1 MADVAQTFALNPYAA
16 EQAKNERL
24 QRYAELLQS
33 QGLAP
38 NEKFSY
44 AGIEAPP
51 SAAGALAKGLQLG
64 VSGYLQGRG
73 MRKSDELSAKA
84 QTESKEFIDALTG
97 KSGEVAP
104 TRGLGISDFE
114 DRQVV
119 GGKYDPE
126 AGPQKLAT
134 ALSGNIP
141 VAPGQGDVVP
151 GSAPLAGAERTAA
164 LLRGA
169 VSGNPMIAPLASS
182 LYAKDIEP
190 PKLEKIGA
198 DDTVLVFNPTTR
210 KYEPPSGATS
220 KPKTWTGSSEF
231 AQLDNQLI
239 HGDPSSP
246 EYLVAYN
253 RVKMPRVTTDA
264 SGQSITNTPDMSG
277 YRLPTPRGTG
287 MGPTGGV
294 SAGATPGALP
304 GTPADRSKLKA
315 LEAGAEPLLDTLA
328 EFAGTV
334 KAANPEDWASAFA
347 GGTTE
352 GGRKLTSG
360 WTNASLMAKG
370 EELYNLGVL
379 AKEDLVV
386 LQNSLPNPSTLSGAA
401 TSKEA

>member
-73 MRKSDELSAKA
+73 MRKADELSAKA
-84 QTESKEFIDALTG
+84 QTESKEFIDTLTG
-97 KSGEVAP
+97 KPGEVAP

-119 GGKYDPE
+119 NGKYDPE
-126 AGPQKLAT
+126 AGPQRLAT

-151 GSAPLAGAERTAA
+151 GSAPLAGPERTAA

-182 LYAKDIEP
+182 LYAKDIEQ

-198 DDTVLVFNPTTR
+198 DDTGLVYNPTTR
-210 KYEPPSGATS
+210 KYEPLSGATS

-231 AQLDNQLI
+231 AQLDNMLI
-239 HGDPSSP
+239 HGDPSAP

-253 RVKMPRVTTDA
+253 RAKLPRVTTDA
-264 SGQSITNTPDMSG
+264 SGQTVTNTPDMSG
-277 YRLPTPRGTG
+277 YRLPTARGTG

-304 GTPADRSKLKA
+304 GTPEDRSRMKK

-328 EFAGTV
+328 EFAETV
-334 KAANPEDWASAFA
+334 KTAKPEDWASAF
-347 GGTTE
+347 GQTP
-352 GGRKLTSG
+352 L
-360 WTNASLMAKG
+360 
-370 EELYNLGVL
+370 
-379 AKEDLVV
+379 
-386 LQNSLPNPSTLSGAA
+386 
-401 TSKEA
+401 

>member
-1 MADVAQTFALNPYAA
+1 
-16 EQAKNERL
+16 
-24 QRYAELLQS
+24 
-33 QGLAP
+33 
-38 NEKFSY
+38 
-44 AGIEAPP
+44 
-51 SAAGALAKGLQLG
+51 
-64 VSGYLQGRG
+64 
-73 MRKSDELSAKA
+73 MRKADELSEKA

-151 GSAPLAGAERTAA
+151 GTAPLAGPERTAA

-198 DDTVLVFNPTTR
+198 DDTGLIFNPTTR
-210 KYEPPSGATS
+210 KYEPISGQS
-220 KPKTWTGSSEF
+220 SNLKPFSGNAEF
-231 AQLDNQLI
+231 AQLANTLLN
-239 HGDPSSP
+239 GDPSSP
-246 EYLVAYN
+246 EYLAAYN
-253 RVKMPRVTTDA
+253 LAKRPRVTTDA
-264 SGQSITNTPDMSG
+264 SGQSVTETPDMSG
-277 YRLPTPRGTG
+277 YRLPTARGTG
-287 MGPTGGV
+287 MGPPGGV
-294 SAGATPGALP
+294 QAGSIPGALP

-315 LEAGAEPLLDTLA
+315 MEAGAEPLLDTLA
-328 EFAGTV
+328 EFSETV
-334 KAANPEDWASAFA
+334 KNATTQDWASAFA

-386 LQNSLPNPSTLSGAA
+386 LQNSLPNPSTLTGAA
-401 TSKEA
+401 TSKEAYITAITAMENLINRRLRAARRQYGDPNSPATAPRSSGGKKPANVAQEDWDRLTPEERKYWN